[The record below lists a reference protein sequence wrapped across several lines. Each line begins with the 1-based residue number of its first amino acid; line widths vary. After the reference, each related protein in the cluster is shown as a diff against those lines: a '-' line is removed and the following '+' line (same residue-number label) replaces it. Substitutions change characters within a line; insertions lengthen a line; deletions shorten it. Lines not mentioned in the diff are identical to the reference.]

1 MLENVTATPFLGL
14 FLILVCW
21 IIGVKLQKK
30 TGWLVCNPVLTSSC
44 MIVLILMATGIPL
57 DHFRTGG
64 SLISMLLGPAT
75 AVLALT
81 IYRQKAILHEH
92 FLPILIG
99 CAFGSLVSIAAAV
112 ALCHLF
118 GTNSI
123 FSASMLP
130 KSVTTAIALGIS
142 ESGGGIPGITAAAV
156 VITGIEGAV
165 LAPFLAKHFKITDP
179 VAEGVA
185 IGACSHAIGTMK
197 ALEIG
202 KIQGAM
208 SSHLT
213 LCLRDCYDGAGGCVY
228 VNMESAPKLGRF
240 FKMTCLHCS
249 TSYFKVA
256 MEACRFVRRFVTD
269 WGIAYAWGLPFL
281 PMCRHFQRPA
291 YQSGSF
297 LQFSVHMGPS
307 TLSLAHPTS

>member
-142 ESGGGIPGITAAAV
+142 ESGGGIPGITPAAV

-208 SSHLT
+208 SSIS
-213 LCLRDCYDGAGGCVY
+213 LCVCGI
-228 VNMESAPKLGRF
+228 
-240 FKMTCLHCS
+240 
-249 TSYFKVA
+249 
-256 MEACRFVRRFVTD
+256 VTT
-269 WGIAYAWGLPFL
+269 A
-281 PMCRHFQRPA
+281 
-291 YQSGSF
+291 
-297 LQFSVHMGPS
+297 
-307 TLSLAHPTS
+307 LAVVFM

>member
-1 MLENVTATPFLGL
+1 
-14 FLILVCW
+14 
-21 IIGVKLQKK
+21 
-30 TGWLVCNPVLTSSC
+30 

-165 LAPFLAKHFKITDP
+165 LAPFLARHFKITDP

-208 SSHLT
+208 SSIS
-213 LCLRDCYDGAGGCVY
+213 LCVCGIVTTALAVVF
-228 VNMESAPKLGRF
+228 VNMDSAQKLGRV
-240 FKMTCLHCS
+240 FKITCLHCS

-291 YQSGSF
+291 YQRGSF
-297 LQFSVHMGPS
+297 LQFSVHMSPS
-307 TLSLAHPTS
+307 TLSPATLTS

>member
-1 MLENVTATPFLGL
+1 MEYVETLEKLFHVLLVITLVTTPLIYFVTGWTLGPADAEPCGRRRESVMLENVTATPFLGL

-112 ALCHLF
+112 ALCRLF

-208 SSHLT
+208 SSIS
-213 LCLRDCYDGAGGCVY
+213 LCVCGI
-228 VNMESAPKLGRF
+228 
-240 FKMTCLHCS
+240 
-249 TSYFKVA
+249 
-256 MEACRFVRRFVTD
+256 VTT
-269 WGIAYAWGLPFL
+269 A
-281 PMCRHFQRPA
+281 
-291 YQSGSF
+291 
-297 LQFSVHMGPS
+297 
-307 TLSLAHPTS
+307 LAVVFM

>member
-112 ALCHLF
+112 ARYDSHCAGNFRKRGRDSRHYGSCCCHY
-118 GTNSI
+118 G
-123 FSASMLP
+123 
-130 KSVTTAIALGIS
+130 
-142 ESGGGIPGITAAAV
+142 
-156 VITGIEGAV
+156 
-165 LAPFLAKHFKITDP
+165 D
-179 VAEGVA
+179 
-185 IGACSHAIGTMK
+185 
-197 ALEIG
+197 
-202 KIQGAM
+202 
-208 SSHLT
+208 
-213 LCLRDCYDGAGGCVY
+213 RR
-228 VNMESAPKLGRF
+228 GR
-240 FKMTCLHCS
+240 
-249 TSYFKVA
+249 
-256 MEACRFVRRFVTD
+256 
-269 WGIAYAWGLPFL
+269 
-281 PMCRHFQRPA
+281 
-291 YQSGSF
+291 SGS
-297 LQFSVHMGPS
+297 
-307 TLSLAHPTS
+307 LSGQTFQDYRSRC